1 MPTCGLVP
9 LLTRLNRYWDWSAN
23 CEIPAVT
30 MQEQITVYVPGDA
43 PGKKTPL
50 TIDPN
55 PLYVYKFTSIYADQQ
70 VQLTMQWETVS
81 A

>member
-1 MPTCGLVP
+1 
-9 LLTRLNRYWDWSAN
+9 
-23 CEIPAVT
+23 

-50 TIDPN
+50 TVDLN
-55 PLYVYKFTSIYADQQ
+55 PLYVYKFTSTYADQQ
-70 VQLTMQWETVS
+70 VQSTMPWKNVS